1 MQKKLFDF
9 DCDLEFYRIFS
20 VMNLIEKIVDRRK
33 NTGKEL
39 AKPVSD
45 DCIIIDK

>member
-1 MQKKLFDF
+1 MSFGVLQDF
-9 DCDLEFYRIFS
+9 F
-20 VMNLIEKIVDRRK
+20 VMNLIEKIVDGSN

-39 AKPVSD
+39 AKPVPD